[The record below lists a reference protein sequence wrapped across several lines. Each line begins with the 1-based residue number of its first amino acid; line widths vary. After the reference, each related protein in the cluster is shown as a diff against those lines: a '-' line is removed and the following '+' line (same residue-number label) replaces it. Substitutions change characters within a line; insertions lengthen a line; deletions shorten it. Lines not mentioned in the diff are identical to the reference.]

1 MIRRE
6 SSWCQEET
14 QAMMPSGYTSLFYF
28 VSGVDAMV
36 VFMSL
41 FPEKKKKTSNHKE
54 LTSVV

>member
-41 FPEKKKKTSNHKE
+41 FPEKKKKNLVIIKS
-54 LTSVV
+54 